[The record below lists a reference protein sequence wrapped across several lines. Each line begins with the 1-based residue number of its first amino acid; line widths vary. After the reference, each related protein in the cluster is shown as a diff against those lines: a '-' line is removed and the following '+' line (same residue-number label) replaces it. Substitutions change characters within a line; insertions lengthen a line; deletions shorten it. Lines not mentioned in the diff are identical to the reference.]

1 MISGPNTVPCGTLD
15 FTESH
20 TEIESSTLLLVA
32 SSDLA
37 KSRSLSKKMF
47 DFKYHKMIIWLEVV
61 HVKLVK
67 CHLEV

>member
-37 KSRSLSKKMF
+37 KSLSKKMF

-61 HVKLVK
+61 HVELFK
-67 CHLEV
+67 CLLEV

>member
-15 FTESH
+15 FTEFH
-20 TEIESSTLLLVA
+20 TEIKSSTLLLVA

-37 KSRSLSKKMF
+37 KSLSKKMF

-61 HVKLVK
+61 HVELVK
-67 CHLEV
+67 CLLEV